1 MNDTVRLRISALST
15 IGNSVSEAAVTGSQH
30 PARTV
35 IVTGAAS
42 GMGEA
47 CLGRFLSEGWTS
59 IGIDIAPIRL
69 VSEGAIELRAD
80 IREAAQLSTGLATI
94 QPPLRQV
101 QALVNAAGIFPTSNL
116 DSLNTDLYR
125 RIFDT
130 NVLGTLLTTQ
140 AVLSYLVDAAAIVNF
155 ASIDAFVPPDNQLL
169 YMASK
174 AAVVGATKAMARE
187 LAPRGMRVNAIA
199 PGWVRTPPNIAS
211 GRMEAALSAVPLNR
225 AAEPEEMAELVFW
238 LVTGAGAQYISGETI
253 VASGGLVM
261 R

>member
-59 IGIDIAPIRL
+59 IGIDIA
-69 VSEGAIELRAD
+69 
-80 IREAAQLSTGLATI
+80 AQLSTGLATI

-140 AVLSYLVDAAAIVNF
+140 AVLPYLVDAAAIVNF